1 MKEKKRLILALL
13 ILLSLVIP
21 AFYFSIEL
29 LVKWEYNSNKILII
43 ILCILGVIAFFL
55 PNIISK
61 SLKLEIPPT
70 MYFVYLFFLYGS
82 IYLGEVS
89 DFYYRF
95 KNWDTLLH
103 FISSMLLGSIGF
115 SIVQLLNNNS
125 KNMNLSPIFITI
137 FAICFAIT
145 IGVVWEIYEYTTD
158 GLLGMNMQNFALKDG
173 TELIGRAAL
182 VDTMNDLI
190 VDLSGATLMS
200 VLGYLSIINESTWF
214 KDKFQIK
221 KIK

>member
-125 KNMNLSPIFITI
+125 KNMSLSPIFITI